1 MLRRHS
7 GGYSSPN
14 LLAFISVTPTPKD
27 TMNTEATLTSAPV
40 EESAPLLPIEGQPPV
55 EGEPPIDSII
65 RNFDDALNEARAL
78 AGKLKDSTTTNTIQ
92 ALIKVATAQ
101 QAFMRE
107 VRRLFG
113 DIL

>member
-1 MLRRHS
+1 MLSRHS

-14 LLAFISVTPTPKD
+14 LLGFISRTPTPKVP
-27 TMNTEATLTSAPV
+27 MNTETQMPESA

-65 RNFDDALNEARAL
+65 RNFDSALNEARAL